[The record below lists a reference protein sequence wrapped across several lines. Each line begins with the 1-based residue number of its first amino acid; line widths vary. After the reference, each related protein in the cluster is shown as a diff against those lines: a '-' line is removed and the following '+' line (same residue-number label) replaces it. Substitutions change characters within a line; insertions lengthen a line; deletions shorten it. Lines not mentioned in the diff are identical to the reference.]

1 MDLATISMKELRK
14 KGYLDDM
21 EVSEEINACSI
32 EITVHTNQG
41 DEQWLLMFKNETHNH
56 PTEIEPFGGAA
67 TCLGGAIR
75 DPLSGRA
82 YVYQSMRITGAGDPR
97 KTLAETTPGN
107 YHKEK
112 FVKKPLMVFQ
122 VMVTKSV

>member
-41 DEQWLLMFKNETHNH
+41 DEQWLLMFKMKHITILQKSNH
-56 PTEIEPFGGAA
+56 
-67 TCLGGAIR
+67 LGE
-75 DPLSGRA
+75 LQH
-82 YVYQSMRITGAGDPR
+82 V
-97 KTLAETTPGN
+97 
-107 YHKEK
+107 
-112 FVKKPLMVFQ
+112 
-122 VMVTKSV
+122 